1 MAKEP
6 ASLYNQC
13 LLAYVKNLNHN
24 VASLDRIAEL
34 RHLPTAIL
42 ATVYEE
48 VSASTLYFRDLHY
61 DGINPRVF
69 PHPRTSQRLQLPD
82 SCPVF
87 NTPHPHDHIP
97 NKPGPEGKSCLE
109 KKNLSSL
116 VARRR
121 RWDIENR
128 TNLPLADE
136 ERPASNT
143 RVNGGGKVFSRVVC
157 CPVWTQNIRL
167 A

>member
-87 NTPHPHDHIP
+87 NTPPTP
-97 NKPGPEGKSCLE
+97 MTTSQTNLGPRE
-109 KKNLSSL
+109 SL
-116 VARRR
+116 VLRRK
-121 RWDIENR
+121 IF
-128 TNLPLADE
+128 PLLLHDDGDG
-136 ERPASNT
+136 T
-143 RVNGGGKVFSRVVC
+143 
-157 CPVWTQNIRL
+157 
-167 A
+167 